1 MDSLLDAMKKASVN
15 LITKELSNVEIY
27 KKKRTKRSGHKTKMA
42 LNKSF
47 LDLEFSP

>member
-27 KKKRTKRSGHKTKMA
+27 KNGQKGLGVKQKWLSTSH
-42 LNKSF
+42 F
-47 LDLEFSP
+47 